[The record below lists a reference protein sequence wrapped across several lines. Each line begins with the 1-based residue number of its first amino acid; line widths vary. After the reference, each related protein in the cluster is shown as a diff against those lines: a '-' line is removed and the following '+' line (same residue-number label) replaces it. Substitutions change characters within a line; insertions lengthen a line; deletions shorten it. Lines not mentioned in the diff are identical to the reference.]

1 MTAPS
6 ALAVL
11 FTGPRVLQAR
21 TLPLQRKEKGSLTH
35 LQELSLLAH
44 PHGAGQEL
52 LLCTEA
58 GSARLP
64 QSREHCPQKKRP
76 AERGRMSQSP
86 GYS

>member
-1 MTAPS
+1 MTAPN
-6 ALAVL
+6 ALAVP
-11 FTGPRVLQAR
+11 FMDPRVLPAR
-21 TLPLQRKEKGSLTH
+21 TLPPQCKEKGSLTR

-44 PHGAGQEL
+44 PRGAGQEF

-58 GSARLP
+58 ASAKLP
-64 QSREHCPQKKRP
+64 LSGEHCPQKKCP